1 MKGER
6 ESKSRDHMNSMTRAC
21 MLALTLLLCCAVTAP
36 AEEKQG
42 TDAGLSQR
50 ENLLMGE
57 RIYREGILPSGE
69 PLQAVVKGDIPVV
82 GTAFSCVSCH
92 LRSGLGSLEGGVITP
107 PTTGKKLYQPL
118 YVGTELTRSARKK
131 VPTYFQSI
139 AHRPAYT
146 DETLA
151 VALRM
156 GVDPEGQELNSVMP
170 RYFLDDR
177 DAGILISYLKS
188 LSAEP
193 SPGVTETILHFATIV
208 TEGVS
213 AEDREAMLAPLQ
225 TYVSARNYQSKTY
238 QTRAKYGV
246 FAEEMDLSY
255 RMLSLSVWELKGPA
269 ATWRGQLEEYY
280 RKEPVFALL
289 GGIAAG
295 EWKPIHEFSEEH
307 RIPCIFPITDFPVIS
322 ETDWYT
328 LYFSKGIYQEGEAA
342 AHHLGRMA
350 ELSEEKTVLQIVQ
363 NSKAGQALQ
372 AGFEA
377 TWRDLGRRQ
386 PLTITLPEGETI
398 AKDFL
403 QSLMEMN
410 KPAVILLWT
419 DASVMPALEKLTA
432 PATRPQRVYM
442 SSSLLKQGLWTVPDK
457 ARDVVYIAYPY
468 RLPQEEAIYTKYAS
482 GLLRGK
488 NNMPI
493 NDRRISTRMYSVSRL
508 MTETFLHI
516 QRNYYRDY
524 FLDVISMLRDQ
535 QYPDYVRLS
544 FGPGQRYASK
554 GCYIVQLSQG
564 PKPELVRRSD
574 WVIY

>member
-1 MKGER
+1 MTAER
-6 ESKSRDHMNSMTRAC
+6 ETKRQGHWDIMMRVC
-21 MLALTLLLCCAVTAP
+21 ILTLMLLFCCTITAP

-42 TDAGLSQR
+42 ADAGLSQR
-50 ENLLMGE
+50 ESLLLGE

-118 YVGTELTRSARKK
+118 YVGTELTHAARKK

-139 AHRPAYT
+139 AHRRAYT

-151 VALRM
+151 DALRM
-156 GVDPEGQELNSVMP
+156 GIDPDGQELNSVMP

-177 DAGILISYLKS
+177 DLGILISYLKT
-188 LSAEP
+188 LSAES
-193 SPGVTETILHFATIV
+193 SPGVTETTLRFATIV
-208 TEGVS
+208 TDGVS
-213 AEDREAMLAPLQ
+213 AEDREAMLIPLQ
-225 TYVSARNYQSKTY
+225 TYIRARNNLSKTY

-255 RMLSLSVWELKGPA
+255 RRLSLSVWELKGPA

-328 LYFSKGIYQEGEAA
+328 LYFSKGIYQEGEAV
-342 AHHLGRMA
+342 AHHLARMA
-350 ELSEEKTVLQIVQ
+350 ELSEENTVVQVVQ
-363 NSKAGQALQ
+363 NSREGRALA
-372 AGFEA
+372 AGFES
-377 TWRDLGRRQ
+377 TWQDLGRRQ
-386 PLTITLPEGETI
+386 PLTLTIPEGETI

-403 QSLMEMN
+403 QRLMEKN
-410 KPAVILLWT
+410 KPSVILLWV
-419 DASVMPALEKLTA
+419 DAGALPALEALTA
-432 PATRPQRVYM
+432 PATQPQRVYM
-442 SSSLLKQGLWTVPDK
+442 SSSLLKQGLWTLPETV
-457 ARDVVYIAYPY
+457 RDVVYITYPY
-468 RLPQEEAIYTKYAS
+468 RLPQEETTYTNIAR
-482 GLLRGK
+482 GWLRDK
-488 NNMPI
+488 NTPI
-493 NDRRISTRMYSVSRL
+493 NDRRISTRMYSVVRL
-508 MTETFLHI
+508 MIEIFMHI

-524 FLDVISMLRDQ
+524 FLDVISMLTDQ

-554 GCYIVQLSQG
+554 GCYIVQLTPGS
-564 PKPELVRRSD
+564 KPELVRKSD

>member
-1 MKGER
+1 MIGER
-6 ESKSRDHMNSMTRAC
+6 ETKGRDHRNSMTRAYI
-21 MLALTLLLCCAVTAP
+21 LALMLLFCCIVTAP

-42 TDAGLSQR
+42 TEAGLSQR
-50 ENLLMGE
+50 ESLLLGE

-107 PTTGKKLYQPL
+107 PTTGNKLYQPL
-118 YVGTELTRSARKK
+118 YVGTELTHASRKK

-146 DETLA
+146 DKTLA
-151 VALRM
+151 DALRM
-156 GVDPEGQELNSVMP
+156 GIDPEGQELNSVMP

-177 DAGILISYLKS
+177 DIGILISYLKS

-193 SPGVTETILHFATIV
+193 SPGVTETTLHFATIV

-213 AEDREAMLAPLQ
+213 AEDREAMLATLQ

-307 RIPCIFPITDFPVIS
+307 RIPCILPITDFPVIS

-328 LYFSKGIYQEGEAA
+328 LYFSKGIYQEGEAV
-342 AHHLGRMA
+342 AHHLARMEQLSA
-350 ELSEEKTVLQIVQ
+350 ENPVLQLVQ
-363 NSKAGQALQ
+363 NSRAGRALQ
-372 AGFEA
+372 AGFESA
-377 TWRDLGRRQ
+377 WQELGRR
-386 PLTITLPEGETI
+386 PPVTITLPEGEAL

-403 QSLMEMN
+403 QQLMEKN
-410 KPAVILLWT
+410 NPAVILLWA
-419 DASVMPALEKLTA
+419 DAGVLPALEKLAA
-432 PATRPQRVYM
+432 PAARPRRVYL
-442 SSSLLKQGLWTVPDK
+442 SSSLLKHGLWTIPEPV
-457 ARDVVYIAYPY
+457 RDMAFMAYPY
-468 RLPQEEAIYTKYAS
+468 RLPHEEITYTNIAR
-482 GLLRGK
+482 GWLRDK
-488 NNMPI
+488 NTPI
-493 NDRRISTRMYSVSRL
+493 NDRRISTRMYSVVRL
-508 MTETFLHI
+508 MIETFMHM

-554 GCYIVQLSQG
+554 GCYIVQLTQG
-564 PKPELVRRSD
+564 PKPELVRKSD

>member
-1 MKGER
+1 MMR
-6 ESKSRDHMNSMTRAC
+6 VYA
-21 MLALTLLLCCAVTAP
+21 LALTVLFCCTAAAY
-36 AEEKQG
+36 AEGKQG
-42 TDAGLSQR
+42 TDPPSSQPVT
-50 ENLLMGE
+50 LQQGE
-57 RIYREGILPSGE
+57 LIYREGILPSGE
-69 PLQAVVKGDIPVV
+69 ALQAVVKGDIPVV

-118 YVGTELTRSARKK
+118 YPGRERTHSERKN

-139 AHRPAYT
+139 ARRPAYT

-151 VALRM
+151 AALRM
-156 GVDPEGQELNSVMP
+156 GIGPEGQELNSVMP

-177 DAGILISYLKS
+177 DMGILISYLKS
-188 LSAEP
+188 LSAES
-193 SPGVTETILHFATIV
+193 SPGVTEATLRFATIV

-225 TYVSARNYQSKTY
+225 TYVAARNNQSKNY

-255 RMLSLSVWELKGPA
+255 RKLSLSVWELKGPA
-269 ATWRGQLEEYY
+269 ETWRAQLEEYY

-295 EWKPIHEFSEEH
+295 EWKPIHVFSEEH

-328 LYFSKGIYQEGEAA
+328 LYFSKGIYQDGEAVA
-342 AHHLGRMA
+342 NHLARMEQLSA
-350 ELSEEKTVLQIVQ
+350 ESSVLQLVQ
-363 NSKAGQALQ
+363 NSRAGRAAQ
-372 AGFEA
+372 AGFES
-377 TWRDLGRRQ
+377 TWQELGRR
-386 PLTITLPEGETI
+386 PPVTISLTAGETI

-403 QSLMEMN
+403 QRLVERE

-419 DASVMPALEKLTA
+419 DASAMPALEKLAA
-432 PATRPQRVYM
+432 PAARPQRIYL
-442 SSSLLKQGLWTVPDK
+442 SSSLLKQGLWTIPEPV
-457 ARDVVYIAYPY
+457 RDIAFMAYPY
-468 RLPQEEAIYTKYAS
+468 RLPQEEAAYSNYAR

-488 NNMPI
+488 NTPI
-493 NDRRISTRMYSVSRL
+493 DDRRISTRMYSLVRL
-508 MTETFLHI
+508 MTEIFMHI
-516 QRNYYRDY
+516 QRHYYRDY
-524 FLDVISMLRDQ
+524 FLDVISMLSDQ
-535 QYPDYVRLS
+535 KYPDYVRLS

-554 GCYIVQLSQG
+554 GCYIVQLTQG
-564 PKPELVRRSD
+564 PKPELVRISD

>member
-1 MKGER
+1 MTAER
-6 ESKSRDHMNSMTRAC
+6 ETKRQGHWDIMMRVC
-21 MLALTLLLCCAVTAP
+21 ILTLMLLFCCTITAP

-42 TDAGLSQR
+42 ADAGLSQR
-50 ENLLMGE
+50 ESLLLGE

-118 YVGTELTRSARKK
+118 YVGTELTHAARKK

-139 AHRPAYT
+139 AHRRAYT

-151 VALRM
+151 DALRM
-156 GVDPEGQELNSVMP
+156 GIDPDGQELNSVMP

-177 DAGILISYLKS
+177 DLGILISYLKT
-188 LSAEP
+188 LSAES
-193 SPGVTETILHFATIV
+193 SPGVTETTLRFATIV
-208 TEGVS
+208 TDGVS
-213 AEDREAMLAPLQ
+213 AEDREAMLIPLQ
-225 TYVSARNYQSKTY
+225 TYIRARNNLSKTY

-255 RMLSLSVWELKGPA
+255 RRLSLSVWELKGPA

-328 LYFSKGIYQEGEAA
+328 LYFSKGIYQESEAV
-342 AHHLGRMA
+342 AHHLARMA
-350 ELSEEKTVLQIVQ
+350 ELSEENTVVQVVQ
-363 NSKAGQALQ
+363 NSREGRALA
-372 AGFEA
+372 AGFES
-377 TWRDLGRRQ
+377 TWQDLGRRQ
-386 PLTITLPEGETI
+386 PLTLTIPEGETI

-403 QSLMEMN
+403 QRLMEKN
-410 KPAVILLWT
+410 KPSVILLWV
-419 DASVMPALEKLTA
+419 DAGALPALEALTA
-432 PATRPQRVYM
+432 PATKPQRVYM
-442 SSSLLKQGLWTVPDK
+442 SSSLLKQGLWTLPETV
-457 ARDVVYIAYPY
+457 RDVVYITYPY
-468 RLPQEEAIYTKYAS
+468 RLPQEETTYTNIAR
-482 GLLRGK
+482 GWLRDK
-488 NNMPI
+488 NTPI
-493 NDRRISTRMYSVSRL
+493 NDRRISTRMYSVVRL
-508 MTETFLHI
+508 MIEIFMHI

-524 FLDVISMLRDQ
+524 FLDVISMLTDQ

-554 GCYIVQLSQG
+554 GCYIVQLTPGS
-564 PKPELVRRSD
+564 KPELVRKSD

>member
-1 MKGER
+1 MIRER
-6 ESKSRDHMNSMTRAC
+6 ETKRRGHGNIMMRASI
-21 MLALTLLLCCAVTAP
+21 LTLVILFSCTATAP

-42 TDAGLSQR
+42 TDAGLSQS
-50 ENLLMGE
+50 ENILLGE

-69 PLQAVVKGDIPVV
+69 PLMAVVKGDIPVV

-107 PTTGKKLYQPL
+107 PTTGKKLYQPF
-118 YVGTELTRSARKK
+118 YVGTEHTQSSRKK
-131 VPTYFQSI
+131 IPTYFQSI

-146 DETLA
+146 DKTLA
-151 VALRM
+151 DALRM
-156 GVDPEGQELNSVMP
+156 GIDPEGQQLNAVMP

-177 DAGILISYLKS
+177 DMGILISYLKS

-193 SPGVTETILHFATIV
+193 SPGVTKTTLLFATIV

-213 AEDREAMLAPLQ
+213 TEDREAIVAPLQ
-225 TYVSARNYQSKTY
+225 TYVAARNNMSNVYE
-238 QTRAKYGV
+238 TRAKYGV

-255 RMLSLSVWELKGPA
+255 KRLSLSVWELKGPA
-269 ATWRGQLEEYY
+269 ETWRAQLEEYY
-280 RKEPVFALL
+280 RREPVFALL
-289 GGIAAG
+289 GGIAPG

-307 RIPCIFPITDFPVIS
+307 HIPCIFPVTDFPVIS

-328 LYFSKGIYQEGEAA
+328 LYFSKGIYQEGEAIA
-342 AHHLGRMA
+342 NHLARMEKLPA
-350 ELSEEKTVLQIVQ
+350 ENSVLQLVQ
-363 NSKAGQALQ
+363 NSRAGRALQ
-372 AGFEA
+372 AGFES
-377 TWRDLGRRQ
+377 TWQDLGHRQ
-386 PLTITLPEGETI
+386 PLTVALPEGDAITKEL
-398 AKDFL
+398 L
-403 QSLMEMN
+403 QRLMETH
-410 KPAVILLWT
+410 KPSIVLLWV
-419 DASVMPALEKLTA
+419 DAGALPSLEALTA

-442 SSSLLKQGLWTVPDK
+442 SSSLLKQGLWTVPDT

-468 RLPQEEAIYTKYAS
+468 RLPQEEAIYSKAAS
-482 GLLRGK
+482 GLLRSK
-488 NNMPI
+488 KNMPI
-493 NDRRISTRMYSVSRL
+493 NDRRISTRMYSVARL

-554 GCYIVQLSQG
+554 GCYIVQLTPGS
-564 PKPELVRRSD
+564 KPELVRKSD